1 MVHSTGR
8 GVCNWDNTGVT
19 GMDKVRM
26 LERKLDVIRELKVRI
41 AREEARLLRLLK
53 QAKEVRAHGRN
64 AKGY

>member
-1 MVHSTGR
+1 
-8 GVCNWDNTGVT
+8 
-19 GMDKVRM
+19 MDKVRM
-26 LERKLDVIRELKVRI
+26 PERKLDVIRELKVRI